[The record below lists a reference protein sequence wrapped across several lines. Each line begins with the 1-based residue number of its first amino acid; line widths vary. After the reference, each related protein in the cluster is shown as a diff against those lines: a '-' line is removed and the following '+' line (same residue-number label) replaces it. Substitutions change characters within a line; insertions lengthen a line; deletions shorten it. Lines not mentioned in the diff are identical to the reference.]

1 MGLPNVDID
10 INAPKIVGGLD
21 IHGQLIGLPNVD
33 IDINA
38 PKIRGGIN
46 IKGPKIG
53 GPSLDIHGPKF
64 DAGFAFIYIV
74 LIKFIF
80 SS

>member
-10 INAPKIVGGLD
+10 INALKFG
-21 IHGQLIGLPNVD
+21 
-33 IDINA
+33 
-38 PKIRGGIN
+38 GGID

-64 DAGFAFIYIV
+64 DDG
-74 LIKFIF
+74 LDIKGP
-80 SS
+80 